1 MLKAIEQ
8 NDKLKRA
15 IILSIALHC
24 VLIAVLIWS
33 SIHQPQETSA
43 GGGGSPIDAVMVD
56 PGAVVQQYNRQ
67 QQQQTDAQRAQQQ
80 AEELQQKQ
88 AAEQQRL
95 KALEKQRLEAQ
106 EAAEAQQRQQAE
118 QQKQAQEA
126 AKQAQAQQK
135 QAEAAAAQAKAEA
148 AAQAK
153 AAAAAKQQA
162 EAEAKKQAEAEAKK
176 AAAAEA
182 QKQADAKA
190 KAEQAA
196 AAAQAKA
203 DADAKAKADQ
213 AAKEKAAAAK
223 KAAAEAKQK
232 AAAAAKQSSEVADLL
247 GGLTDAKNAPKSG
260 GAPAGTGNSKQSGA
274 TGTEINGYLAQVRQ
288 AISNK
293 FYDASNYSG
302 KTCILRIKLAPD
314 GTLISV
320 SSDGGDP
327 ALCQAAVSAAK
338 LAAIPRPPSPKV
350 YEAVKNATLD
360 FKP

>member
-1 MLKAIEQ
+1 MLKATEQ

-43 GGGGSPIDAVMVD
+43 DGGGSSIDAVMVD

-67 QQQQTDAQRAQQQ
+67 QQQQTDAQRAQQQRDKQAQQQ

-118 QQKQAQEA
+118 QQKQAEA
-126 AKQAQAQQK
+126 
-135 QAEAAAAQAKAEA
+135 A

-162 EAEAKKQAEAEAKK
+162 EAEAKKAAADAKKQAEAEAKK

-213 AAKEKAAAAK
+213 AAKEKAAA
-223 KAAAEAKQK
+223 
-232 AAAAAKQSSEVADLL
+232 KQSSEVDDLL

-314 GTLISV
+314 GMLISV

-338 LAAIPRPPSPKV
+338 LAALPRPPSPKV
-350 YEAVKNATLD
+350 YEAVKNATLE

>member
-1 MLKAIEQ
+1 MKATEQ

-43 GGGGSPIDAVMVD
+43 GSGGSSLNAVMVD

-67 QQQQTDAQRAQQQ
+67 QQQQTDAQRAKQAQQQ
-80 AEELQQKQ
+80 AEALQQKQ

-95 KALEKQRLEAQ
+95 KVLEKQRLAAQ
-106 EAAEAQQRQQAE
+106 EAE
-118 QQKQAQEA
+118 QQKQA
-126 AKQAQAQQK
+126 
-135 QAEAAAAQAKAEA
+135 
-148 AAQAK
+148 
-153 AAAAAKQQA
+153 
-162 EAEAKKQAEAEAKK
+162 QAEAEAKK
-176 AAAAEA
+176 AAAA
-182 QKQADAKA
+182 
-190 KAEQAA
+190 
-196 AAAQAKA
+196 
-203 DADAKAKADQ
+203 
-213 AAKEKAAAAK
+213 
-223 KAAAEAKQK
+223 
-232 AAAAAKQSSEVADLL
+232 KQSSELDELL
-247 GGLTDAKNAPKSG
+247 GGLTNDKNAPKSG
-260 GAPAGTGNSKQSGA
+260 GAPAGTGNSKLSSA
-274 TGTEINGYLAQVRQ
+274 TGSEINGYLAQVRQ

-293 FYDASNYSG
+293 FYDASNYSR

-314 GTLISV
+314 GMLISV

-338 LAAIPRPPSPKV
+338 LAAIPRPPSPKG

>member
-1 MLKAIEQ
+1 MLKATEQ

-43 GGGGSPIDAVMVD
+43 GGGGSSIDAVMVD
-56 PGAVVQQYNRQ
+56 PGTVVQQYNRQ
-67 QQQQTDAQRAQQQ
+67 QQQTDAQQQRDKQDQQQ

-118 QQKQAQEA
+118 QQKQAEA
-126 AKQAQAQQK
+126 
-135 QAEAAAAQAKAEA
+135 
-148 AAQAK
+148 
-153 AAAAAKQQA
+153 AAAAAKQQ
-162 EAEAKKQAEAEAKK
+162 AEAKK

-196 AAAQAKA
+196 ASAQAKA

-213 AAKEKAAAAK
+213 AAKEKAAA
-223 KAAAEAKQK
+223 
-232 AAAAAKQSSEVADLL
+232 KQSSEVDDLL

-314 GTLISV
+314 GMLISV

-350 YEAVKNATLD
+350 YEAVKNATLE

>member
-1 MLKAIEQ
+1 MLKATEQ

-15 IILSIALHC
+15 IILSIVLHC

-43 GGGGSPIDAVMVD
+43 GGDGSSIDAVMVD
-56 PGAVVQQYNRQ
+56 PGAVVQQYNR

-88 AAEQQRL
+88 AAVEQRL
-95 KALEKQRLEAQ
+95 KALEKQRLAAQ
-106 EAAEAQQRQQAE
+106 EAAEAQQRLQAE
-118 QQKQAQEA
+118 QQKQAEDA
-126 AKQAQAQQK
+126 AKQA
-135 QAEAAAAQAKAEA
+135 EATAAQAKAEA

-153 AAAAAKQQA
+153 AAAD
-162 EAEAKKQAEAEAKK
+162 AKKQAEAEAKK

-182 QKQADAKA
+182 QKQAAAAAPA
-190 KAEQAA
+190 KAE
-196 AAAQAKA
+196 
-203 DADAKAKADQ
+203 ADAKAKADQ
-213 AAKEKAAAAK
+213 AAKEKAAT
-223 KAAAEAKQK
+223 EAKQK
-232 AAAAAKQSSEVADLL
+232 AAAAKQSSEVDDLL

-260 GAPAGTGNSKQSGA
+260 GAPAGTGNSKLSVA
-274 TGTEINGYLAQVRQ
+274 TGLEINGYLAQVRQ

-293 FYDASNYSG
+293 FYDSSNYSG

-314 GTLISV
+314 GMLISL